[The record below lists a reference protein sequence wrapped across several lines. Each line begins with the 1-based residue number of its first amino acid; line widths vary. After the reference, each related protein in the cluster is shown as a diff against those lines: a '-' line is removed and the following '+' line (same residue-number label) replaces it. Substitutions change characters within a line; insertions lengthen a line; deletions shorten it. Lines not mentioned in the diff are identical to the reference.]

1 MWQAEW
7 VESQL
12 AKHGYPVEIV
22 RISTQG
28 DTSTASL
35 REVGGQGIFTKEI
48 QNALLDNRV
57 DVAVHSLKDL
67 PTEPIPGLTIA
78 AVPERESTLDCL
90 ISASKARFKD
100 LPAGARVGTG
110 SSRRGA
116 QLLAWRPDIEII
128 DIRGNVDSRIRKLEE
143 GKYDAIILAA
153 AGLQR
158 LQLYS
163 IVSEELPQDRVLPAI
178 GQGALGLECRED
190 DQQATTALK
199 MLDHVASH
207 QTAMAERSLLRHLSA
222 GCMAPVAARATVVG
236 EELKMEAR
244 VLATDGSQVVEGTCS
259 GARENFERLGE
270 ELAKDLW
277 EHGGEALI
285 AAARKIHDD

>member
-12 AKHGYPVEIV
+12 VKRGHSVEIV
-22 RISTQG
+22 QISTQG

-48 QNALLDNRV
+48 QNALLDDRV

-67 PTEPIPGLTIA
+67 PTEPIPGLVIA

-90 ISASKARFKD
+90 ISGNHARFKD
-100 LPAGARVGTG
+100 LPAGSRVGTG

-116 QLLAWRPDIEII
+116 QLLAWRPDIDIV

-158 LQLYS
+158 LKLYS
-163 IVSEELPQDRVLPAI
+163 HVSEELPQDRILPAI
-178 GQGALGLECRED
+178 GQGALGLECREAD
-190 DQQATTALK
+190 EQATQALK
-199 MLDHVASH
+199 ALDHSVSH

-222 GCMAPVAARATVVG
+222 GCMAPVAARATLVG
-236 EELKMEAR
+236 EELKLEAR
-244 VLATDGSQVVEGTCS
+244 VLSTDGRQVVEGVRSDAC
-259 GARENFERLGE
+259 ENFEHLGS
-270 ELAKDLW
+270 ELAKELW
-277 EHGGEALI
+277 TGGGEALI